1 MNNQEARLILQAYH
15 PDGRDAADP
24 FFAEALEQA
33 RRDPELAKWFAEEN
47 ALETHVQARLQTAVQ
62 PPPELKANLLAMR
75 KVVRLVPWW
84 HQPMN
89 LAAAAAVLLLLGLA
103 AFLLPRQRSA
113 PIASFRQTMVQYAM
127 QQQGHIVFKSHN
139 LAGIRQWL
147 QDRGMETNFDLPSG
161 LQSGLAHGC
170 RVVDWKGRKATM
182 LCFMVNDR
190 EHMDLFIMDRVGLP
204 GIPDDGVPQF
214 AQAGGLT
221 TAVWARGGKVYLLAS
236 ADGSFLHKF
245 LRPI

>member
-1 MNNQEARLILQAYH
+1 MNNQEAKLILQAYH

-47 ALETHVQARLQTAVQ
+47 SLETRVQARLQTAVQ

-89 LAAAAAVLLLLGLA
+89 LAAAAAVMLLLGLA
-103 AFLLPRQRSA
+103 ALLLPRQRSV
-113 PIASFRQTMVQYAM
+113 PLASFRQTMVHYAM
-127 QQQGHIVFKSHN
+127 QEQGHIVFKSHN

-147 QDRGMETNFDLPSG
+147 QDRGMETNFDLPPG
-161 LQSGLAHGC
+161 LRSGLAHGC

-190 EHMDLFIMDRVGLP
+190 EHMDLFVVDRVALP
-204 GIPDDGVPQF
+204 DVAESGPPQF
-214 AQAGGLT
+214 AESGGLM
-221 TAVWARGGKVYLLAS
+221 TAIWARGDKVYLLTS
-236 ADGSFLHKF
+236 ADGNFLQNF
-245 LRPI
+245 LRST